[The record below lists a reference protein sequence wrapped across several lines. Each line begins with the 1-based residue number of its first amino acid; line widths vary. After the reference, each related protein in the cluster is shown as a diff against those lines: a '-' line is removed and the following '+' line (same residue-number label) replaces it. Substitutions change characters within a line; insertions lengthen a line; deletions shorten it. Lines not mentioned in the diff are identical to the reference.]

1 MDLPS
6 ETTAALDMLR
16 AVRHYLTAH
25 GQAARQDVLATGFSQ
40 GGPAAL
46 GLGRA
51 LQHGADPW
59 FRIGALAPVS
69 GPYDL
74 PGAEV
79 PAIVDGELV
88 RLNPDPQLGAKYSV
102 LYAAFGLVAINR
114 VHHVY
119 SSPGQVFQEPYA
131 GTIEALLNG
140 DHTERHPRSLDVKL
154 RGQIEGSFP
163 AGARRLPRRRGCGS

>member
-1 MDLPS
+1 M
-6 ETTAALDMLR
+6 
-16 AVRHYLTAH
+16 
-25 GQAARQDVLATGFSQ
+25 LATGFSQ

-51 LQHGADPW
+51 LQDGADPW
-59 FRIGALAPVS
+59 FRIGALAPIS

-79 PAIVDGELV
+79 PAIVDGDLV

-119 SSPGQVFQEPYA
+119 SSPGQVFQAPYA

-140 DHTERHPRSLDVKL
+140 DHTERSWWQVPPAQLGDLLTPRGFAML
-154 RGQIEGSFP
+154 RQPPGPGGGAEG
-163 AGARRLPRRRGCGS
+163 RQQLL